1 MKNVFFLIPIAIL
14 LISCA
19 LRKTKE
25 DTEAVTPMKTSE
37 VEASQHPT
45 SEVHST
51 YIPDPRLHDI
61 WALELMN
68 GKQGTALNFN
78 RSETPVIE
86 IDTRTQHFLGSAGCN
101 RITGRLLFE
110 KDILRFADV
119 ASTRMACPDLEAEA
133 EFLNTLQGVT
143 SYTVKDLKLYLS
155 AGDSE
160 NVLVFK
166 KID

>member
-1 MKNVFFLIPIAIL
+1 MKNVFFLISMAVL
-14 LISCA
+14 LTSCA

-25 DTEAVTPMKTSE
+25 DTEAVTPTKASE
-37 VEASQHPT
+37 VEASQPPT
-45 SEVHST
+45 SEVRST
-51 YIPDPRLHDI
+51 HTPDTRLHDI

-68 GKQGTALNFN
+68 GKQGAALNFN
-78 RSETPVIE
+78 RSEPPIIE
-86 IDTRTQHFLGSAGCN
+86 IDTRTQRFLGSAGCN
-101 RITGRLLFE
+101 RITGRLFFE
-110 KDILRFADV
+110 KDILRFTDV
-119 ASTRMACPDLEAEA
+119 ASTRMACPDLEAET
-133 EFLNTLQGVT
+133 EFLNTLQDVT